1 MKAKD
6 LHQMTAAELVSQ
18 HQELSE
24 ELMNLRFQLQMKQL
38 TNPSR
43 IRQVRKDIARI
54 NTILA
59 ARERVAQSEG

>member
-6 LHQMTAAELVSQ
+6 LRQMTEAELVSQ
-18 HQELSE
+18 HQDLSE

-59 ARERVAQSEG
+59 ERERVAQSGS

>member
-1 MKAKD
+1 VRAKD
-6 LHQMTAAELVSQ
+6 LRQMSDAELTSQ

-43 IRQVRKDIARI
+43 IHQVRKDIARI

-59 ARERVAQSEG
+59 ERGRMAQSGG